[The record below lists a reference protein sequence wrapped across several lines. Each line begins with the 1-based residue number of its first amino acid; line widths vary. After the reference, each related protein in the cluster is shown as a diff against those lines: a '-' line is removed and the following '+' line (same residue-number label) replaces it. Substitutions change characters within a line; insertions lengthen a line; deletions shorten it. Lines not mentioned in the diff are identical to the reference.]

1 MSEGLEGDD
10 LRLEEGDLCVA
21 VMCGPVIVCTLMV
34 EEEEEEEER
43 SRPRSMSFSSEGQK
57 NPCGLCCRE

>member
-34 EEEEEEEER
+34 EKEER
-43 SRPRSMSFSSEGQK
+43 SRPRSMSFSSEGSK